1 MSLKQIYFT
10 DIIFYVSACQFRKK
24 VQCWHKNYM
33 SINEISIF
41 GLIFFI
47 FRYHWHNNFT
57 SAIKSFNHLLLFF
70 WVFDVCFLRQW
81 LQFYVFSFIF
91 SGPDIT
97 FLRQH
102 SFLPGADIFF
112 LCHCNDF
119 LRFSCTDI
127 CFFMS
132 VQRISQKA
140 CFFDTTDIKILC
152 QRHHRVTVLA
162 PVWLNSLKIK
172 KFCLEAEAE
181 RFLNCKQCFS

>member
-1 MSLKQIYFT
+1 MSVHAKSEKNL
-10 DIIFYVSACQFRKK
+10 
-24 VQCWHKNYM
+24 QCWRKNHM

-57 SAIKSFNHLLLFF
+57 SATKSSNRLLSDFL
-70 WVFDVCFLRQW
+70 VFDVCFLRQW

-112 LCHCNDF
+112 YVTAMIFFDF
-119 LRFSCTDI
+119 LVLTYVFYVSAASFSKSL
-127 CFFMS
+127 FFH
-132 VQRISQKA
+132 
-140 CFFDTTDIKILC
+140 TTDIKILC

-162 PVWLNSLKIK
+162 PAD
-172 KFCLEAEAE
+172 F
-181 RFLNCKQCFS
+181 FHFSIPLT

>member
-1 MSLKQIYFT
+1 MSVQAKSEKNL
-10 DIIFYVSACQFRKK
+10 
-24 VQCWHKNYM
+24 QCWRKNYM

-57 SAIKSFNHLLLFF
+57 SAIQSVNQLLTSFFE
-70 WVFDVCFLRQW
+70 FDVGFLRQW

-119 LRFSCTDI
+119 LWFSCTDI
-127 CFFMS
+127 CFYVSAANFSKSLFFSYHWHKNCMS
-132 VQRISQKA
+132 A
-140 CFFDTTDIKILC
+140 T
-152 QRHHRVTVLA
+152 
-162 PVWLNSLKIK
+162 P
-172 KFCLEAEAE
+172 
-181 RFLNCKQCFS
+181 

>member
-1 MSLKQIYFT
+1 MSVHAKCEKNL
-10 DIIFYVSACQFRKK
+10 
-24 VQCWHKNYM
+24 QCWRKIYM

-57 SAIKSFNHLLLFF
+57 SAIKSLNHSLSFF
-70 WVFDVCFLRQW
+70 LVPDVCFLRQW

-119 LRFSCTDI
+119 LWFSCTDI
-127 CFFMS
+127 CFLCQCSEFLKKLVFSYHWHKNFMS
-132 VQRISQKA
+132 A
-140 CFFDTTDIKILC
+140 T
-152 QRHHRVTVLA
+152 
-162 PVWLNSLKIK
+162 P
-172 KFCLEAEAE
+172 
-181 RFLNCKQCFS
+181 

>member
-1 MSLKQIYFT
+1 MSAHAK
-10 DIIFYVSACQFRKK
+10 CKK
-24 VQCWHKNYM
+24 NLQCWRKNYM

-70 WVFDVCFLRQW
+70 WVFDVCFLCQW
-81 LQFYVFSFIF
+81 LQFNIFSFIF

-119 LRFSCTDI
+119 LWFSCTDI
-127 CFFMS
+127 CFLCQCS
-132 VQRISQKA
+132 E
-140 CFFDTTDIKILC
+140 FFKKFVFHTTDIKILC

-162 PVWLNSLKIK
+162 PVSAW
-172 KFCLEAEAE
+172 FFFAAA
-181 RFLNCKQCFS
+181 FSF